1 MSGLNSE
8 SESESGSE
16 SGSESVSR
24 AVKADSF
31 LPVTAAGAGSQV
43 GSESQSEDDASA
55 GARRDVGCVQ
65 NRIPSPT
72 MVSPTPPELAL
83 GEPEVGQPEAVYK
96 CRIFSNRRFKL
107 QTIAK
112 LLHTRTGLHSIT
124 YFENWIRKEHCP
136 LADNILASLDI
147 YDPKTPRADP
157 AYCSR
162 QLHEKIRSELDDN
175 AGDETQAGLGQRLFC
190 KAVSERCAARGPLD
204 EQNDTP
210 GTALETLYILNRH

>member
-1 MSGLNSE
+1 ML
-8 SESESGSE
+8 
-16 SGSESVSR
+16 
-24 AVKADSF
+24 
-31 LPVTAAGAGSQV
+31 VTAAGAGSQV
-43 GSESQSEDDASA
+43 GFESQSEYDASA
-55 GARRDVGCVQ
+55 GVMLDVGYER
-65 NRIPSPT
+65 NGKRSPP
-72 MVSPTPPELAL
+72 VDSPPPPELGL
-83 GEPEVGQPEAVYK
+83 GPPQVGQSQALSPIIYK
-96 CRIFSNRRFKL
+96 CRIFSYRRFKL

-136 LADNILASLDI
+136 LADNILASLNI

-190 KAVSERCAARGPLD
+190 KAVSEPRGPR
-204 EQNDTP
+204 P
-210 GTALETLYILNRH
+210 FG

>member
-8 SESESGSE
+8 SEPGSEPGSE
-16 SGSESVSR
+16 SESR
-24 AVKADSF
+24 AVETNSF
-31 LPVTAAGAGSQV
+31 LPLTAAGAESQV
-43 GSESQSEDDASA
+43 GTESQSEDDASA
-55 GARRDVGCVQ
+55 GDWRDIVCVY
-65 NRIPSPT
+65 NGKRSPP
-72 MVSPTPPELAL
+72 VPSPTPPELVL
-83 GEPEVGQPEAVYK
+83 GPPQVGQSQALSPIYK
-96 CRIFSNRRFKL
+96 CRIFSYRRFKL

-136 LADNILASLDI
+136 LADNILASLNI

-190 KAVSERCAARGPLD
+190 KAVSEPRGPR
-204 EQNDTP
+204 P
-210 GTALETLYILNRH
+210 FG